1 MHYAPAAMI
10 STYLKLEGE
19 KTGKVTGPVR
29 DRDDIKEGSIALLG
43 VEHGIVSPRDAATGM
58 ASGKR
63 QHLPITVTK
72 EPDQTSPLFYQF
84 IAHNELIKTVDIFF
98 FGRSGQPGLSMG
110 RETMQYK
117 ITLTKAW
124 VSRVEFSGQLDS
136 AAPEN
141 NRFKLTERISLVYD
155 LILWEWTSPARST
168 KDNFSSAHA

>member
-1 MHYAPAAMI
+1 MI
-10 STYLKLEGE
+10 SAYLKLEGQ
-19 KTGKVTGPVR
+19 KTGKITGPVR
-29 DRDDIKEGSIALLG
+29 DRDDKKDGSIALLG

-72 EPDQTSPLFYQF
+72 EADHTSPFFYEF
-84 IAHNELIKTVDIFF
+84 IARNELINTVEIFF
-98 FGRSGQPGLSMG
+98 FGSSGQPGLSLG

-124 VSRVEFSGQLDS
+124 VSRVEFAGHPES

-155 LILWEWTSPARST
+155 LILWEWSSPKTSAV
-168 KDNFSSAHA
+168 DNFSSAHA